1 MGYSPKQTT
10 WLNPNIEYLFD
21 TDITEWDIQDAGF
34 SLIKQFNLLSEEEI
48 KRLTKLE
55 KGKPRHIEVG
65 KLQRDNKEF
74 AEALNNAFA
83 EARKIFIQ
91 TNNLSDD
98 NIISVKK
105 DAIFTTG
112 NINRVKFG
120 QVIFSPKHTYS
131 SYLRFSNIH
140 NVEIY
145 YSDQGMDFKQINDDV
160 IKRHRIY
167 TVEFLKKF
175 IQKMESK
182 DPSIK
187 RFMMN
192 YIMNY
197 KSLEMDEEYY
207 LEFNNKSNNINPLFN
222 YREIILP
229 LLSIINKEI
238 S

>member
-1 MGYSPKQTT
+1 MAYNPKQTT

-21 TDITEWDIQDAGF
+21 ENITEWDIQDAGF
-34 SLIKQFNLLSEEEI
+34 SLIKQFNLLPEEEI
-48 KRLTKLE
+48 KRLSKLE

-140 NVEIY
+140 NIEIY

-222 YREIILP
+222 YREIIIP

>member
-74 AEALNNAFA
+74 AEALNNAFV

-140 NVEIY
+140 NIEIY